1 MNIPETK
8 ELAGAYAKRLRD
20 LWQMMNAAMDQGH
33 DHTISVNPEMVD
45 DIRAA
50 EGIIK
55 MLELH
60 REREK
65 ALRINL
71 EMAADTIKE
80 LEAKLKQE
88 VSND

>member
-1 MNIPETK
+1 MIPETK
-8 ELAGAYAKRLRD
+8 ELSEAYAKRLRE
-20 LWQMMNAAMDQGH
+20 LWMMMNDSMSQGH
-33 DHTISVNPEMVD
+33 NHTIRVNPEMVD

-50 EGIIK
+50 EAMIK

-80 LEAKLKQE
+80 LEARLKQE
-88 VSND
+88 VK